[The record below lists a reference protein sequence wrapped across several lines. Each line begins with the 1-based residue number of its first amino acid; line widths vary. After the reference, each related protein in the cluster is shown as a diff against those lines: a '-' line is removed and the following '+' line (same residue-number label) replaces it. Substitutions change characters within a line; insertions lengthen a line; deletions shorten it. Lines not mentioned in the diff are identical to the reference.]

1 MVISISI
8 CRDLMK
14 KRREKA
20 VLVDR
25 ISRYALDI
33 FNIFLKYFFYNFFS
47 GLEGVGPSFAN
58 VAHFVLFLRDV

>member
-25 ISRYALDI
+25 ISRYAFGI
-33 FNIFLKYFFYNFFS
+33 FFTFLYFLNYIFS
-47 GLEGVGPSFAN
+47 GLKSVCQSFAT
-58 VAHFVLFLRDV
+58 VAHFVLF